1 MIMKSPVFSAK
12 SIIFTMIISGFYIIL
27 VIYLMNFKLV
37 IETLTGNFPFSYKT
51 TLLLNLLG
59 GMWTAMTGFGLA
71 TLVTTA
77 ILTGINLTLIFQ
89 RFSLLYS
96 LGNLH
101 LSLGGSFLGF
111 IGSGCAAC
119 GLPILALLG
128 LTGSITYLPFRGT
141 EFSLLAIALL
151 VMALYLMLKSNN
163 QKMACRLDIGAAR

>member
-1 MIMKSPVFSAK
+1 MKSPVFLTK

-37 IETLTGNFPFSYKT
+37 VYTLTGNYPFSYKT

-59 GMWTAMTGFGLA
+59 GMWTAMTGFELA
-71 TLVTTA
+71 TLVTIA
-77 ILTGINLTLIFQ
+77 ILTGINLTLVLE
-89 RFSLLYS
+89 RLSLLRTS
-96 LGNLH
+96 GNLH
-101 LSLGGSFLGF
+101 LSLGSSFLGL

-141 EFSLLAIALL
+141 EFSLFAIALL
-151 VMALYLMLKSNN
+151 IVSLCLMLRSNIS
-163 QKMACRLDIGAAR
+163 KASCRVDLGAT